1 MATEPTT
8 LPPQIPA
15 LQQLRRDRHIALR
28 HILGISALA
37 WAYLVY
43 LRVDM
48 QSAGM
53 GTEVAMQRAGVW
65 TAVELG
71 LLLVMWAVMMVAMM
85 LPTATAT
92 ILAFAAIERR
102 RRARD
107 RPYVP
112 TAIFVGGYVAVW
124 TGFSVL
130 ASGAQWGLQRAALL
144 SPMGGGTSPILGG
157 LLLLAAG
164 LFQWTPLKNACLAH
178 CRSPVGFLMTQ
189 WRGGRRGAFV
199 MGLRHGVYCTGCC
212 WLLMA
217 LLFVAGVMNLLW
229 IAALTSFV
237 LVEKLVAGG
246 DRFGRAGGAVL
257 AVAGLAML
265 VLGIG

>member
-1 MATEPTT
+1 MLVGLLAV
-8 LPPQIPA
+8 
-15 LQQLRRDRHIALR
+15 
-28 HILGISALA
+28 SALA

-43 LRVDM
+43 LRVELH
-48 QSAGM
+48 SAGM
-53 GTEVAMQRAGVW
+53 GTGMAMQRAEAW

-85 LPTATAT
+85 VPTETVA

-112 TAIFVGGYVAVW
+112 TAIFLGGYVAAW

-130 ASGAQWGLQRAALL
+130 ASGAQWGLHRAALL
-144 SPMGGGTSPILGG
+144 SPMGVGTSPILGG

-164 LFQWTPLKNACLAH
+164 LFQWTPFKKACLAH
-178 CRSPVGFLMTQ
+178 CRSPMGFLVTH
-189 WRGGRRGAFV
+189 WREGRRGAFV
-199 MGLRHGVYCTGCC
+199 MGLWHGIYCTGCC

-229 IAALTSFV
+229 IAALTAFV

-246 DRFGRAGGAVL
+246 DRFRRAGGAVL
-257 AVAGLAML
+257 AVAGIATLL
-265 VLGIG
+265 LGVR